1 MGRICMTSK
10 FFGSVVIL
18 FTGAVIAARGEDPAA
33 LQKKLVGEYAL
44 TQPTAANDDIV
55 TAGAI
60 LVLQKS
66 DLVLGP
72 TSASSLYTN
81 VYKDGKIEANSFA
94 QAKKTLGKIGR
105 FGSFIP
111 GVGGTAASGASSA
124 DSNSGAAPRTY
135 VKGEK
140 MWVTKIEIKTENKQP
155 EVVFELFTD
164 AVNDVRYKGAL
175 KFPYAKGAS
184 DADVDK
190 LIAEVFQ
197 IQPADQDQQSQA
209 PAGGQAAAPA
219 QASAPA
225 APAATAPAAAAPAP
239 AAALPDIPPP
249 PPPADEPAAPP
260 KTISVGQTPEQVTA
274 AMGQPEK
281 IVKLAK
287 KEIYYYKDLKVIFT
301 AGKVSDVQ

>member
-1 MGRICMTSK
+1 MNSK
-10 FFGSVVIL
+10 WFGTVSLMLAGVI
-18 FTGAVIAARGEDPAA
+18 GAARGEDPAA
-33 LQKKLVGEYAL
+33 LQKKLVAEFAL
-44 TQPTAANDDIV
+44 TQPTAADDDIV

-105 FGSFIP
+105 FGGFIP
-111 GVGGTAASGASSA
+111 GVGGAAAAGASSA
-124 DSNSGAAPRTY
+124 DSSSGAAPRTY

-140 MWVTKIEIKTENKQP
+140 MWVTKIEVKTENKQP
-155 EVVFELFTD
+155 EVIFELFTD
-164 AVNDVRYKGAL
+164 PVADVRYKGAL
-175 KFPYAKGAS
+175 KFPYAKGA
-184 DADVDK
+184 AEGDVDK
-190 LIAEVFQ
+190 LIAEVFT
-197 IQPADQDQQSQA
+197 IQPADQDQQGQA
-209 PAGGQAAAPA
+209 PAAGQAAGQAAAPA
-219 QASAPA
+219 SAPA
-225 APAATAPAAAAPAP
+225 ASPAASAPAAAPAP

-260 KTISVGQTPEQVTA
+260 KTIAVGQTPEQVTA

>member
-1 MGRICMTSK
+1 MTSK
-10 FFGSVVIL
+10 LFGSVGIL
-18 FTGAVIAARGEDPAA
+18 LAGALLAALGQDTAA
-33 LQKKLVGEYAL
+33 LQKKLVAEYAL

-55 TAGAI
+55 TPGAI

-72 TSASSLYTN
+72 VSASSLYTN
-81 VYKDGKIEANSFA
+81 VYNDGKIQANSFA

-111 GVGGTAASGASSA
+111 GVGGAAAAGASSA
-124 DSNSGAAPRTY
+124 DSNSGSAPRTY

-140 MWVTKIEIKTENKQP
+140 MWVTKIEVKTENKQP
-155 EVVFELFTD
+155 EVVFDLFTD

-175 KFPYAKGAS
+175 KFPYAKGTS
-184 DADVDK
+184 DEDVDK
-190 LIAEVFQ
+190 LIAEVFT
-197 IQPADQDQQSQA
+197 IQPADQDQKAQA
-209 PAGGQAAAPA
+209 PAAGQAAAPA
-219 QASAPA
+219 PAP
-225 APAATAPAAAAPAP
+225 APAAAAASAATPAP
-239 AAALPDIPPP
+239 AAALPDVPPP

-260 KTISVGQTPEQVTA
+260 KTISIGQTPEQVTA

>member
-1 MGRICMTSK
+1 MQKSTLISSLIAILAVAV
-10 FFGSVVIL
+10 GS
-18 FTGAVIAARGEDPAA
+18 AYGEDQAA
-33 LQKKLVGEYAL
+33 IQKKLVSEFAL

-81 VYKDGKIEANSFA
+81 IYKDGRIQANSFA
-94 QAKKTLGKIGR
+94 KTKNTLGKIGR
-105 FGSFIP
+105 FGGFIP
-111 GVGGTAASGASSA
+111 GVGGAAAATASTADSSSGAS
-124 DSNSGAAPRTY
+124 PRTY

-140 MWVTKIEIKTENKQP
+140 MWVTKIELKTEDKQP

-164 AVNDVRYKGAL
+164 AVNDVRYKGSL
-175 KFPYAKGAS
+175 KFPYPKGATE
-184 DADVDK
+184 DQIDK
-190 LIAEVFQ
+190 LVAEVFQ
-197 IQPADQDQQSQA
+197 VQPQEADDKQQA
-209 PAGGQAAAPA
+209 PAGGQAAAPEA
-219 QASAPA
+219 PAPA
-225 APAATAPAAAAPAP
+225 APAAAQPAPAAAAP

-260 KTISVGQTPEQVTA
+260 KTISIGQTPDQVIA
-274 AMGQPEK
+274 ALGQPEK

-287 KEIYYYKDLKVIFT
+287 KETYYYKDLKVIFT

>member
-1 MGRICMTSK
+1 MTSK
-10 FFGSVVIL
+10 LFGSVGIL
-18 FTGAVIAARGEDPAA
+18 LAGALLAARGQDTAA
-33 LQKKLVGEYAL
+33 LQKKLVAEYAL

-55 TAGAI
+55 TPGAI

-72 TSASSLYTN
+72 VSASSLYTN
-81 VYKDGKIEANSFA
+81 VYNDGKIQANSFA

-111 GVGGTAASGASSA
+111 GVGGAAAAGASSA
-124 DSNSGAAPRTY
+124 DSNSGSAPRTY

-140 MWVTKIEIKTENKQP
+140 MWVTKIEVKTENKQP
-155 EVVFELFTD
+155 EVVFDLFTD

-175 KFPYAKGAS
+175 KFPYAKGTS
-184 DADVDK
+184 DEDVDK
-190 LIAEVFQ
+190 LIAEVFT
-197 IQPADQDQQSQA
+197 IQPADQDQKAQA
-209 PAGGQAAAPA
+209 PAAGQAAAPA
-219 QASAPA
+219 PAPAPAAAA
-225 APAATAPAAAAPAP
+225 APAATPAP
-239 AAALPDIPPP
+239 AAALPDVPPP

-260 KTISVGQTPEQVTA
+260 KTISIGQTPEQVTA

>member
-1 MGRICMTSK
+1 MISMQGSK
-10 FFGSVVIL
+10 LLSGVGTIL
-18 FTGAVIAARGEDPAA
+18 ALAVFSAYGDDPAA
-33 LQKKLVGEYAL
+33 LQKKLVAEFAL
-44 TQPTAANDDIV
+44 TQPTADNTDIV

-81 VYKDGKIEANSFA
+81 VYKDGKIQANSFA
-94 QAKKTLGKIGR
+94 QTKKTLGKIGR

-111 GVGGTAASGASSA
+111 GVGGAAAATAGTA
-124 DSNSGAAPRTY
+124 DSNSGSAPRTY

-140 MWVTKIEIKTENKQP
+140 MWVTKIDLKVENKEP

-164 AVNDVRYKGAL
+164 AVNDVRYKGSL

-184 DADVDK
+184 DDDVDK
-190 LIAEVFQ
+190 LIAEVFKV
-197 IQPADQDQQSQA
+197 QPQDSDDKQS
-209 PAGGQAAAPA
+209 
-219 QASAPA
+219 A
-225 APAATAPAAAAPAP
+225 APAAQSAAPAPAQGAPAAPAAAAPAP
-239 AAALPDIPPP
+239 AAAALPDIPPP
-249 PPPADEPAAPP
+249 PPPADEPPAPP
-260 KTISVGQTPEQVTA
+260 KTISVGQTPEQVVA
-274 AMGQPEK
+274 ALGQPEK

-287 KEIYYYKDLKVIFT
+287 KETYYYKDLKVIFT

>member
-1 MGRICMTSK
+1 MNSK
-10 FFGSVVIL
+10 LFGTVSLMLAGI
-18 FTGAVIAARGEDPAA
+18 AMAARGEDLAG
-33 LQKKLVGEYAL
+33 LQKKLVAEFAL
-44 TQPTAANDDIV
+44 TQPTAADDDIV

-94 QAKKTLGKIGR
+94 QAKRTLGRIGR
-105 FGSFIP
+105 FGGFIP
-111 GVGGTAASGASSA
+111 GVGGAAAAGASTA

-140 MWVTKIEIKTENKQP
+140 MWVTKIDVKTENKQP
-155 EVVFELFTD
+155 EVIFELFTD
-164 AVNDVRYKGAL
+164 PVADVRYKGAL
-175 KFPYAKGAS
+175 KFPFAKNTS
-184 DADVDK
+184 DDDVDK
-190 LIAEVFQ
+190 LIAEVFK
-197 IQPADQDQQSQA
+197 IQPADQDQQAQA
-209 PAGGQAAAPA
+209 PAAGQAAS
-219 QASAPA
+219 Q
-225 APAATAPAAAAPAP
+225 AAAPAP
-239 AAALPDIPPP
+239 APAASAPAAAPAQPAALPDIPPP

-260 KTISVGQTPEQVTA
+260 KTISIGQTPEQVTA

>member
-1 MGRICMTSK
+1 MTSK
-10 FFGSVVIL
+10 LFGSVGIL
-18 FTGAVIAARGEDPAA
+18 LAGALLAALGQDTAA
-33 LQKKLVGEYAL
+33 LQKKLVAEYAL

-55 TAGAI
+55 TPGAI

-72 TSASSLYTN
+72 VSASSLYTN
-81 VYKDGKIEANSFA
+81 VYNDGKIQANSFA

-111 GVGGTAASGASSA
+111 GVGGAAAAGASSA
-124 DSNSGAAPRTY
+124 DSNSGSAPRTY

-140 MWVTKIEIKTENKQP
+140 MWVTKIEVKTENKQP
-155 EVVFELFTD
+155 EVVFDLFTD

-175 KFPYAKGAS
+175 KFPYAKGTS
-184 DADVDK
+184 DEDVDK
-190 LIAEVFQ
+190 LIAEVFT
-197 IQPADQDQQSQA
+197 IQPADQDQKAQA
-209 PAGGQAAAPA
+209 PAAGQAAAPA
-219 QASAPA
+219 PAPAPAAAA
-225 APAATAPAAAAPAP
+225 APAATPAP
-239 AAALPDIPPP
+239 AAALPDVPPP

-260 KTISVGQTPEQVTA
+260 KTISIGQTPEQVTA

>member
-1 MGRICMTSK
+1 MTSK
-10 FFGSVVIL
+10 LFGSVVIVL
-18 FTGAVIAARGEDPAA
+18 TGAVVAALGEDTAA

-111 GVGGTAASGASSA
+111 GVGGTAAASGASTA
-124 DSNSGAAPRTY
+124 DSSSGAAPRTY

-140 MWVTKIEIKTENKQP
+140 IWVTKIELKTENKQP

-175 KFPYAKGAS
+175 KFPYSKGAS
-184 DADVDK
+184 DEDVDK
-190 LIAEVFQ
+190 LVAEVFKV
-197 IQPADQDQQSQA
+197 QPADQDQQAQA
-209 PAGGQAAAPA
+209 PAAGQAAAPA
-219 QASAPA
+219 AAPAPA
-225 APAATAPAAAAPAP
+225 ADAPPAAAAAPAP
-239 AAALPDIPPP
+239 AAALPDVPPP

-274 AMGQPEK
+274 AMGQPDK
-281 IVKLAK
+281 IVKLGK
-287 KEIYYYKDLKVIFT
+287 KEIYYYKDLKVIFM

>member
-1 MGRICMTSK
+1 MTFK
-10 FFGSVVIL
+10 LLGSLVIL
-18 FTGAVIAARGEDPAA
+18 LACAVMGARGEDTAA
-33 LQKKLVGEYAL
+33 LQKKLVAEYAL

-72 TSASSLYTN
+72 TSASSFYTN
-81 VYKDGKIEANSFA
+81 VYRDGKIEANSLA

-111 GVGGTAASGASSA
+111 GIGGTAASA
-124 DSNSGAAPRTY
+124 DSNSGSAPRTY

-140 MWVTKIEIKTENKQP
+140 IWVTKIELKTENKQP

-164 AVNDVRYKGAL
+164 AVNDVRYKGSL
-175 KFPYAKGAS
+175 KFPYAKGTS
-184 DADVDK
+184 DEDVDK
-190 LIAEVFQ
+190 LVAEVFQ
-197 IQPADQDQQSQA
+197 VQPAEQDQQAQA
-209 PAGGQAAAPA
+209 PAAGQAAAPA
-219 QASAPA
+219 PAPAAAPA
-225 APAATAPAAAAPAP
+225 APAAP

-260 KTISVGQTPEQVTA
+260 KTISIGQTPDQVTA

-287 KEIYYYKDLKVIFT
+287 KEIYYYKDLKVIFM